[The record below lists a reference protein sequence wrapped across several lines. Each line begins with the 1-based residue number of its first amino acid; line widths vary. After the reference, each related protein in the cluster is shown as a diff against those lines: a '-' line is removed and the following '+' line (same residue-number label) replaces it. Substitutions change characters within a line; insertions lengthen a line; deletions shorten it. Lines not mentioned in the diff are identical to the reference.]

1 MADHATASTSPT
13 LPKQATAVEPRN
25 PRKPRAMSGTG
36 GRTAALFLTPF
47 FTIFAIAMVAPVI
60 YAMVLSFFAQQ
71 KSGLGFGEAKTAFV
85 GLENY
90 VQVLQSESFVGGI
103 GRLALYCLLYIPF
116 MVGGALAF
124 ALLLDAAVARARKLF
139 QLLVFL
145 PHAVPGVIAALIWAY
160 LYTPGV
166 SPIVSV
172 LETGGISLNF
182 LDNQMILPSIVNIA
196 VWEWTGYNVIV
207 LFTALQAV
215 PREILEAARVDG
227 AGEIRA
233 AISIKLPL
241 ILPAL
246 SVIMLFTVI
255 GTLQLFTEPNIISKA
270 TASVTSTWVPNMW
283 AYDAAF
289 NRHNLNQA
297 AAASIIIALMAAV
310 LSWAVTR
317 FSSRNKA

>member
-1 MADHATASTSPT
+1 MARKTST
-13 LPKQATAVEPRN
+13 
-25 PRKPRAMSGTG
+25 MSGTG
-36 GRTAALFLTPF
+36 GRTAALFLFPF
-47 FTIFAIAMVAPVI
+47 FAVFAVAMIAPVV
-60 YAMVLSFFAQQ
+60 YSLVLSFYAQQ
-71 KSGLGFGEAKTAFV
+71 KSGLGFGGAKTSFV

-90 VQVLQSESFVGGI
+90 VQVFQSETFTGGL
-103 GRLALYCLLYIPF
+103 GRLALYCLIYIPC
-116 MVGGALAF
+116 MVGGAVVF
-124 ALLLDAAVARARKLF
+124 ALLLDATVARARKLF

-166 SPIVSV
+166 SPLVQALQS
-172 LETGGISLNF
+172 GGIQLNF
-182 LDNQMILPSIVNIA
+182 LDAHLVLPSIVNIA
-196 VWEWTGYNVIV
+196 VWEWTGYNVII

-233 AISIKLPL
+233 ALSIKFPL

-246 SVIMLFTVI
+246 SVIILFTVI
-255 GTLQLFTEPNIISKA
+255 GTLQLFTEPSIISKA
-270 TASVTSTWVPNMW
+270 TASVTSTWVPNLW

-297 AAASIIIALMAAV
+297 AAASIIIALLAAG
-310 LSWAVTR
+310 LSLTVTR
-317 FSSRNKA
+317 FSSRMNKA

>member
-1 MADHATASTSPT
+1 MVNQAPQKTAKSTAAAGIKPT
-13 LPKQATAVEPRN
+13 
-25 PRKPRAMSGTG
+25 RKPRNQAGTG

-47 FTIFAIAMVAPVI
+47 FAVFGLAMIAPVI
-60 YAMVLSFFAQQ
+60 YAIALSFFAQQ
-71 KSGLGFGEAKTAFV
+71 KSGLGFGEARTAFV
-85 GLENY
+85 GVQNY

-103 GRLALYCLLYIPF
+103 GRLVMYCLMYIPC

-124 ALLLDAAVARARKLF
+124 ALLLDASVARARKAF

-160 LYTPGV
+160 LYSPGV
-166 SPIVSV
+166 SPIVSA
-172 LETGGISLNF
+172 LESGGISLNF
-182 LDNQMILPSIVNIA
+182 LDTHLVLPSIVNIA

-233 AISIKLPL
+233 ALSIKLPL
-241 ILPAL
+241 VLPAL

-255 GTLQLFTEPNIISKA
+255 GTLQLFTEPSIISKA

-289 NRHNLNQA
+289 NRQNLNQA
-297 AAASIIIALMAAV
+297 AAASIIIALLAAV

-317 FSSRNKA
+317 FSSRTNKA

>member
-1 MADHATASTSPT
+1 MNQVPT
-13 LPKQATAVEPRN
+13 KPVSRVAAAPAPTV
-25 PRKPRAMSGTG
+25 RKPRSLSGTG
-36 GRTAALFLTPF
+36 GRAAALFLIPF
-47 FTIFAIAMVAPVI
+47 FAVFAVAMVAPVI
-60 YAMVLSFFAQQ
+60 YSIVLSFFAQQ

-90 VQVLQSESFVGGI
+90 LQVLQSEAFVGGI
-103 GRLALYCLLYIPF
+103 GRLALYCALYIPC

-160 LYTPGV
+160 LYTPVV

-172 LETGGISLNF
+172 LEPGGISLNF
-182 LDNQMILPSIVNIA
+182 LDAHLILPSIVNIA

-215 PREILEAARVDG
+215 PREVLEAARVDG

-233 AISIKLPL
+233 ALSIKLPL

-246 SVIMLFTVI
+246 SVIMLFTMI
-255 GTLQLFTEPNIISKA
+255 GTLQLFTEPSIISKA

-297 AAASIIIALMAAV
+297 AAASIIIALTAAV
-310 LSWAVTR
+310 LSLAVTR
-317 FSSRNKA
+317 FSSRMNKA

>member
-1 MADHATASTSPT
+1 
-13 LPKQATAVEPRN
+13 
-25 PRKPRAMSGTG
+25 
-36 GRTAALFLTPF
+36 
-47 FTIFAIAMVAPVI
+47 
-60 YAMVLSFFAQQ
+60 
-71 KSGLGFGEAKTAFV
+71 
-85 GLENY
+85 
-90 VQVLQSESFVGGI
+90 
-103 GRLALYCLLYIPF
+103 
-116 MVGGALAF
+116 
-124 ALLLDAAVARARKLF
+124 ALLMDAAVARARKLF

-196 VWEWTGYNVIV
+196 VWEWTGYNVII

-246 SVIMLFTVI
+246 SVI
-255 GTLQLFTEPNIISKA
+255 GTLQLFTEPSIISKA

-283 AYDAAF
+283 AFDAAF

>member
-1 MADHATASTSPT
+1 
-13 LPKQATAVEPRN
+13 
-25 PRKPRAMSGTG
+25 MSGTG

-47 FTIFAIAMVAPVI
+47 FTIFALAMVAPVI

-90 VQVLQSESFVGGI
+90 LQAMQSDSFVSGI
-103 GRLALYCLLYIPF
+103 GRLVLYCVLYIPC

-124 ALLLDAAVARARKLF
+124 ALLLDAAAARARKLF
-139 QLLVFL
+139 QLMVFL

-182 LDNQMILPSIVNIA
+182 LDNQMVLPSIVNIA

-215 PREILEAARVDG
+215 PREILEASRVDG

-241 ILPAL
+241 ILPAV

-255 GTLQLFTEPNIISKA
+255 GTLQLFTEPSIISKA

-310 LSWAVTR
+310 LSWTVTR